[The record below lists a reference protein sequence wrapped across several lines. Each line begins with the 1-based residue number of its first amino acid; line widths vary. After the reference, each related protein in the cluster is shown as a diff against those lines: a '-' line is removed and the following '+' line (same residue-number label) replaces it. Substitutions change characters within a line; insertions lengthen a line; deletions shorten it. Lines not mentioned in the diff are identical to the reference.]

1 MYSDSLWQDFLC
13 TRMTFSQKES
23 KPPFNLGTFPFW
35 VKMQTQTL
43 SATEFSFSSSSS
55 LKCWRQQLFEFSLE
69 CQCQRNFLSRIRFPT
84 FLPSQCREDWKKG
97 FFARKLW
104 SRTRTTSKLNPTTKL
119 LFYNNIV
126 LVSKTMIMI
135 VLTIYNHDH
144 NLSPFIIIIVESR
157 AEHGGRSDD
166 LSHWERPDEGASG

>member
-1 MYSDSLWQDFLC
+1 MSKQCIRNIWPFRVYFENLFILKQAGFLMYSDSLWQDFLC

-84 FLPSQCREDWKKG
+84 FLPSQCREDWKKKVSFKESCG
-97 FFARKLW
+97 AGPGQL
-104 SRTRTTSKLNPTTKL
+104 LN
-119 LFYNNIV
+119 
-126 LVSKTMIMI
+126 
-135 VLTIYNHDH
+135 
-144 NLSPFIIIIVESR
+144 
-157 AEHGGRSDD
+157 
-166 LSHWERPDEGASG
+166 

>member
-1 MYSDSLWQDFLC
+1 MSKQCIRNIWPFRVYFENLFILKQAGFLMYSDSLWQDFLC

-84 FLPSQCREDWKKG
+84 FLPSQCREDWKKR
-97 FFARKLW
+97 F
-104 SRTRTTSKLNPTTKL
+104 L
-119 LFYNNIV
+119 LKKV
-126 LVSKTMIMI
+126 
-135 VLTIYNHDH
+135 
-144 NLSPFIIIIVESR
+144 VEQ
-157 AEHGGRSDD
+157 DQD
-166 LSHWERPDEGASG
+166 NF